1 VRKILKSILGIDLA
15 QDGYYAQIRGQRFET
30 DGDQIISNDNR
41 KAGFDQK
48 GYSAKVGVDKEQ
60 CALSAEIKE
69 NKGTGDFFSYGAAQ
83 AYDFT
88 NRLYNVNARL
98 NLTNNIIW
106 NTRLSQFEDQYNLI
120 KAAYPSIV
128 NTKQQEVDSN
138 IKWQF
143 TTSQNILFGV
153 EHNKT
158 TAEKVV
164 AYSGDTGFDNSNK
177 TTGYYLQHQYQHDGI
192 NTQAGIRVED
202 NDQFGTHTVGQ
213 LAGRLLVTPTT
224 SVYANIGTAFRAPV
238 VGQIITEPA
247 WWGGNPDLKPEESV
261 SYELGFDQ
269 KLNHGFNVYGSVYQT
284 KVDNLMVSSAA
295 TNFVFYNIDKA
306 TLTGAELGLK
316 WSLDNWFI
324 NAEYAYIQPKN
335 DETDQDAP
343 NRPRQNFNMNI
354 GWDNGVYGF
363 NTAFVAKGK
372 AKDIQDVPGYTTLD
386 FNAYWQM
393 NPNVKIFTN
402 IQNLYDTDYKTAWN
416 NEVSSYYIASG
427 RLASAGVTLSY

>member
-1 VRKILKSILGIDLA
+1 MVITLKFVVNVLKQMVIKSLAMTIAKLDLIKKGIQLKLVLIKSNMLYQLKSKKI
-15 QDGYYAQIRGQRFET
+15 
-30 DGDQIISNDNR
+30 
-41 KAGFDQK
+41 
-48 GYSAKVGVDKEQ
+48 KVLV
-60 CALSAEIKE
+60 
-69 NKGTGDFFSYGAAQ
+69 TFSYGAAQ

-143 TTSQNILFGV
+143 TPSQNILFGV

-164 AYSGDTGFDNSNK
+164 AYNGDTGFDNSNK

-213 LAGRLLVTPTT
+213 LAGRFLVTPTT

-247 WWGGNPDLKPEESV
+247 WWEV
-261 SYELGFDQ
+261 
-269 KLNHGFNVYGSVYQT
+269 
-284 KVDNLMVSSAA
+284 
-295 TNFVFYNIDKA
+295 
-306 TLTGAELGLK
+306 
-316 WSLDNWFI
+316 
-324 NAEYAYIQPKN
+324 IQ
-335 DETDQDAP
+335 
-343 NRPRQNFNMNI
+343 I
-354 GWDNGVYGF
+354 
-363 NTAFVAKGK
+363 
-372 AKDIQDVPGYTTLD
+372 
-386 FNAYWQM
+386 
-393 NPNVKIFTN
+393 
-402 IQNLYDTDYKTAWN
+402 
-416 NEVSSYYIASG
+416 
-427 RLASAGVTLSY
+427 